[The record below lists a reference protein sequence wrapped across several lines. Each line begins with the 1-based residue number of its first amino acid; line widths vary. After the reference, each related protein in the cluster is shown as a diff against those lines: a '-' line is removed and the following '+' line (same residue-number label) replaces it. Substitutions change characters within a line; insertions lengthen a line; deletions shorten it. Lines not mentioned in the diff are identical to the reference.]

1 MIHLKRHSGD
11 TSEKKKSHFIRV
23 LIRTVL
29 GDRVFILFLLRRRAR
44 HIIIS
49 YIIVPR
55 CHYDTAQ

>member
-1 MIHLKRHSGD
+1 MIHLKRHCGD
-11 TSEKKKSHFIRV
+11 TSEKKMHFIRV

-29 GDRVFILFLLRRRAR
+29 GDRVFILFLLRREAR